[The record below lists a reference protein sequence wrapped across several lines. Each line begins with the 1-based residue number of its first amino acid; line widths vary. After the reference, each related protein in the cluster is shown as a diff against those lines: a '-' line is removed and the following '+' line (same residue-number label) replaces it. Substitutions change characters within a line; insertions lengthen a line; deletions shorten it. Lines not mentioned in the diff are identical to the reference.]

1 MFMDIPA
8 GGEPGPEPIP
18 PRCRSCKQP
27 ISPDEP
33 RRTLTFPSNSDY
45 RFDELNGLYHAACAR
60 PFASLQRA
68 MDMLTRGWR

>member
-8 GGEPGPEPIP
+8 GGEGDYEPSL

-27 ISPDEP
+27 IAPEAP
-33 RRTLTFPSNSDY
+33 REILTFSNEGEH
-45 RFDELNGLYHAACAR
+45 RLEELNGPYHAECAR

-68 MDMLTRGWR
+68 LDMLSRGWG